1 MVKIGPTIQTIP
13 GEEISRA
20 RLSTAE
26 RASPTGFH
34 TGQVVEVEL
43 VRSIGDDEGIFR
55 IAGRYFRALYPVEL
69 SPGVT
74 MPLRVVDTGPPLV
87 LRLPDFISQAL
98 AKLVH
103 PSDTGFSEAASK
115 LLLLTPLDAKTP
127 EAAALLAK
135 MQSILNLP
143 LEPEELGLALARFFI
158 SSGIFREALLAKG
171 DTTDDLKS
179 LALKLL
185 SLLKGDKAAEP
196 LLKSLLSHIET
207 YQARSLLQQNP
218 VFPFLLNWGGE
229 PLRGEFEII
238 EDEEMK
244 EGQDRGG
251 AIIIRLDMPNLGH
264 VESALKWRGPSVA
277 IDFRVPKELT
287 VWFEPRLETLAETLK
302 AIPGLNVTGLRVD
315 AHPPP
320 KPAHSKALLEIT
332 V

>member
-1 MVKIGPTIQTIP
+1 MVKIGPTIQPTA

-20 RLSTAE
+20 RITTSE
-26 RASPTGFH
+26 RPAPTGFH

-43 VRSIGDDEGIFR
+43 VRPIGDDEGIFR

-69 SPGVT
+69 RPGVT

-115 LLLLTPLDAKTP
+115 LLLLNPSGQAAG
-127 EAAALLAK
+127 EAGALLAEMK
-135 MQSILNLP
+135 SILNLP
-143 LEPEELGLALARFFI
+143 MDPEELGRALARYFV
-158 SSGIFREALLAKG
+158 SSGIFREAMLARG
-171 DTTDDLKS
+171 QAAEDLKS

-185 SLLKGDKAAEP
+185 MLLKDDNTAEP

-207 YQARSLLQQNP
+207 FQARSLLQQNP
-218 VFPFLLNWGGE
+218 VFPFFLNWGGE

-238 EDEEMK
+238 DEEGK
-244 EGQDRGG
+244 REGSGTGG
-251 AIIIRLDMPNLGH
+251 GIVMRLDMPNLGH
-264 VESALKWRGPSVA
+264 VEAALRWVGRNLSV
-277 IDFRVPKELT
+277 DFRVPKSLAG
-287 VWFEPRLETLAETLK
+287 WFEPRLSALAETLK
-302 AIPGLNVTGLRVD
+302 AIPGLSVTALRVEP
-315 AHPPP
+315 HPLP

-332 V
+332 I